1 MIQLYLRTTKISL
14 FAFTIFFAL
23 AMLSEFLLAPLYGWS
38 SFFANFFTGISC
50 SFIVVV
56 ITSLLQFKSE
66 QKQLNSEITMSIR
79 KLQLSFTYLQAD
91 SVGGLL
97 SHENYRIQ
105 RIKEFEEDAKRCTS
119 LCMEQCYLCLKS
131 KKLNE
136 TVLRSVLIIQCLY
149 VGERKS
155 NYKDFLTSVEPELEK
170 AVASQLELSDKGYY
184 KDEMEKWLKDRQS
197 VSTEVIP

>member
-14 FAFTIFFAL
+14 FAFAVFFAL
-23 AMLSEFLLAPLYGWS
+23 AMLFEFLLAPLYGWT
-38 SFFANFFTGISC
+38 SFFTNFFAGISC
-50 SFIVVV
+50 SFIVVA

-66 QKQLNSEITMSIR
+66 QKRLNSEITLSIR

-91 SVGGLL
+91 LVGGLL

-105 RIKEFEEDAKRCTS
+105 RIREFEEDAKRCTS
-119 LCMEQCYLCLKS
+119 LCMEQCYLCRKS

-149 VGERKS
+149 VEDRKS
-155 NYKDFLTSVEPELEK
+155 KYKDFLTSVETELEK
-170 AVASQLELSDKGYY
+170 AVSSQLELSDKGYY
-184 KDEMEKWLKDRQS
+184 KDEMEKWLKVRQS
-197 VSTEVIP
+197 DSVEVIP